1 MLYLTCVGF
10 SFCAII
16 KLIQHDVNGFF
27 MFAILVG
34 LYLIPATIESI
45 YQRAI
50 VREEAKMKATI
61 DAFKNFNEE
70 MKKSG
75 STTDKKQ
82 VTE

>member
-10 SFCAII
+10 SLCAII
-16 KLIQHDVNGFF
+16 KLVQHNMDEFF
-27 MFAILVG
+27 MFSILVG

-45 YQRAI
+45 YQRFI
-50 VREEAKMKATI
+50 IREEAKMKATI